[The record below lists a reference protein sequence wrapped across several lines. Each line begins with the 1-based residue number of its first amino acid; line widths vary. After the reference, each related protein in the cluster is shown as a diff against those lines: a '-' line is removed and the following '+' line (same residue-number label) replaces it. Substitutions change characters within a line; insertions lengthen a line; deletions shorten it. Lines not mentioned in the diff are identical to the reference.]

1 VASANNGKET
11 ADARR
16 VNSLRRRLPLILL
29 FELVKDD
36 AIFNRIVVVLV
47 MPACGSG
54 ALAFASRFLLV
65 ICRGQRGKVS
75 ARDVWT
81 NSFVRD
87 LKKNPACVS

>member
-16 VNSLRRRLPLILL
+16 VNSLRRLPRILL
-29 FELVKDD
+29 FELVKED
-36 AIFNRIVVVLV
+36 AIFDRIVVVLV

-87 LKKNPACVS
+87 LQKNPACVS